1 MKITP
6 IDVTY
11 LTNKQSAHE
20 YLASALDFP
29 THYGKNLDALADCLS
44 ELPRDRAVI
53 VMNANSVA
61 QYAERVIDV
70 FIEILGSSNRVFVV
84 K

>member
-6 IDVTY
+6 IDAAQ
-11 LTNKQSAHE
+11 LSDKQSAHT
-20 YLASALDFP
+20 YLSHMLDFP
-29 THYGKNLDALADCLS
+29 EHYGKNLDALADCLS

-53 VMNANSVA
+53 VMNTHHSTDYAKSVI
-61 QYAERVIDV
+61 EVLV
-70 FIEILGSSNRVFVV
+70 EILAPSGRVCTV

>member
-6 IDVTY
+6 IDAAR
-11 LTNKQSAHE
+11 LTDKASAHE
-20 YLASALDFP
+20 YLAFSLGFP
-29 THYGKNLDALADCLS
+29 AHYGKNLDALADCLS

-70 FIEILGSSNRVFVV
+70 FIEILGSSNRVFIV

>member
-6 IDVTY
+6 IDAAR
-11 LTNKQSAHE
+11 LTDKASAHE
-20 YLASALDFP
+20 YLAFSLGFP
-29 THYGKNLDALADCLS
+29 AHYGKNLDALADCLS
-44 ELPRDRAVI
+44 EFPRDRAVI